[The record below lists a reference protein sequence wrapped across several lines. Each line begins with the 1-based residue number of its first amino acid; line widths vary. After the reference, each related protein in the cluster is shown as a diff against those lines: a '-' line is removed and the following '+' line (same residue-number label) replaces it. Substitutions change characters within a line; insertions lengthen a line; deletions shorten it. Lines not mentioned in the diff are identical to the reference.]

1 VLWGEEW
8 GDPGALARPE
18 AWRAN
23 AIPDV
28 SEPHGL
34 WEGRSGLPG
43 APRGTARR
51 LPPRHQWVI
60 DAAGVAPAGPGDAL
74 DGSRPPHARPDKRPA
89 RGAIHA
95 LSRADAAHGRH
106 AGLDEAGAMGVG
118 TEAAIR
124 HAPIPGLSSG
134 VHLLHLGQLMGQ
146 AGGDHQL

>member
-1 VLWGEEW
+1 
-8 GDPGALARPE
+8 
-18 AWRAN
+18 
-23 AIPDV
+23 
-28 SEPHGL
+28 
-34 WEGRSGLPG
+34 
-43 APRGTARR
+43 
-51 LPPRHQWVI
+51 
-60 DAAGVAPAGPGDAL
+60 L

-146 AGGDHQL
+146 AGGDHQLQEQARAGVAPPQEVGHGHAASRPWLRRRTAGLLEGRGIGPGAARTIDHQGAMPMPPPGI